1 MKNGD
6 KDTPRRGFLADDQA
20 VNPFYPFFTIPLKI
34 ATLLLRF
41 FLNYTIYKWFTYS
54 PQILENVTKVNNYV

>member
-1 MKNGD
+1 LASFLLFAWRAVSRMKNGD

-41 FLNYTIYKWFTYS
+41 FLNYTIYK
-54 PQILENVTKVNNYV
+54 